1 MCRLEK
7 FHLPLRPNLKDWNMM
22 TLNKKW
28 MRLMV
33 LVGCAALT
41 ASCKQAP
48 VAQMEAEYAVLKV
61 SPSDKVLS
69 TTYSATIRGRQDI
82 DIYPQVSGFLTRLCV
97 EEGQAVRKGQ
107 VLFIIDQVPYRAAL
121 QTAEANVEAARAS
134 VATAQLTYDSK
145 KELFAQNVISEFDLQ
160 TSYNNL
166 LTAKAQLAQ
175 TEAQRVSAAN
185 NLSYTEVK
193 SPADG
198 VVGTLPYRVG
208 ALVSASLPKPLTTVS
223 DNSDMYVYFSMTE
236 NQLLDMTRRYGSRS
250 KALEEMP
257 AIELILN
264 DKSTYPSQGKIETIS
279 GVIDTSTGTVSL
291 RAVFPNKE
299 GLLQSGGAGN
309 VVVPVQK
316 RNCIVVPQAATYE
329 VQDKVFVF
337 KVVDGKAQ
345 SAPVEVTRVNGGK
358 EYIVD
363 KGLNVGDVIV
373 AEGVGLLREGTPIQA
388 KAASSA
394 TQETANQQTKED

>member
-1 MCRLEK
+1 MKQGLLLLGC
-7 FHLPLRPNLKDWNMM
+7 
-22 TLNKKW
+22 
-28 MRLMV
+28 
-33 LVGCAALT
+33 LVAA
-41 ASCKQAP
+41 AGCKQAP
-48 VAQMEAEYAVLKV
+48 PTQMETGYEVMTV
-61 SPSDKVLS
+61 SPTDRMISS
-69 TTYSATIRGRQDI
+69 AYSATIRGRQDI
-82 DIYPQVSGFLTRLCV
+82 DIYPQVGGTLTKV
-97 EEGQAVRKGQ
+97 SVTEGQRVKSGQ
-107 VLFIIDQVPYRAAL
+107 TLFIIDQVPYEAAL
-121 QTAEANVEAARAS
+121 QTAVANVESAKAS
-134 VATAQLTYDSK
+134 LATAQLTYDSK
-145 KELFAQNVISEFDLQ
+145 EELYKENVVSAFDLS
-160 TSYNNL
+160 TAKNSL
-166 LTAKAQLAQ
+166 LAAKAQLAQ
-175 TEAQRVSAAN
+175 AKAQEVSARN
-185 NLSYTEVK
+185 NLSYTVVK

-208 ALVSASLPKPLTTVS
+208 ALVSSSIPEPLTTVS

-236 NQLLDMTRRYGSRS
+236 NQLLDMTRRYGSKS

-257 AIELILN
+257 AIGLILN
-264 DKSTYPSQGKIETIS
+264 DKSIYPSQGKIETIS

-388 KAASSA
+388 KSASSA
-394 TQETANQQTKED
+394 TQETVNQQTKED

>member
-107 VLFIIDQVPYRAAL
+107 VLFIIDQVPYKAAL
-121 QTAEANVEAARAS
+121 ETAVANVESAKAGL
-134 VATAQLTYDSK
+134 ATAELTYNSK
-145 KELFAQNVISEFDLQ
+145 KELFAKKVVSEFDLK
-160 TSYNNL
+160 TAENSY
-166 LTAKAQLAQ
+166 LTAKAGLAQ
-175 TEAQRVSAAN
+175 AKAQEVSARN

-193 SPADG
+193 SPSDG
-198 VVGTLPYRVG
+198 VIGTLPYRVG
-208 ALVSASLPKPLTTVS
+208 ALVSASLPQPLTTVS

-236 NQLLDMTRRYGSRS
+236 NQLLALTRQYGSMDD
-250 KALEEMP
+250 ALKNMP
-257 AIELILN
+257 EVELRLN
-264 DKSTYPSQGKIETIS
+264 DNSIYEHKGKIESIS
-279 GVIDTSTGTVSL
+279 GVIDRQTGTVTVRS
-291 RAVFPNKE
+291 VFPNE
-299 GLLQSGGAGN
+299 ARLLHSGASGA
-309 VVVPVQK
+309 VIIPSTYE
-316 RNCIVVPQAATYE
+316 NCIVIPQEATIRL
-329 VQDKVFVF
+329 QDKTMVY
-337 KVVDGKAQ
+337 KVVDGKAV
-345 SAPVEVTRVNGGK
+345 SSLIT
-358 EYIVD
+358 
-363 KGLNVGDVIV
+363 V
-373 AEGVGLLREGTPIQA
+373 AELNDGREYVVLDGLKAGEEIVSQGAGLVREGTQV
-388 KAASSA
+388 K
-394 TQETANQQTKED
+394 